1 MFQILPIDNIHSRV
15 ISDNEEEFRAL
26 YNYFRIEDPGLKY
39 TPRVRMGYSDGKQDI
54 IKLDG
59 TFYWG
64 LKPKIINWIVTRGLQ
79 VQDFVPVET
88 NPISQQE
95 WSLFMSQCDLPF
107 EPYDYQVMSAKHL
120 LEQKRHIGLAA
131 TGAGK
136 SLIIYIM
143 IRWFV
148 WKQIK
153 TMLIVPDV
161 GLVEQMFSD
170 LKEYYDTQLGILK
183 SELNEAYTKEMT
195 DVAQSKIQRLL
206 QNRIN
211 HNFQNFEET
220 VCKIYAGHDKF
231 IHRSIRITLEDGTVK
246 TLKENA
252 VIQLLD
258 GTTKQVASLV
268 VGDAIELR

>member
-15 ISDNEEEFRAL
+15 LSDNEEEFRAL

-39 TPRVRMGYSDGKQDI
+39 TPRVRMGYSDGKVDM

-64 LKPKIINWIVTRGLQ
+64 LKGKIINWMTTRGIQ
-79 VQDFVPVET
+79 YKDFVPVET
-88 NPISQQE
+88 NPISAEE
-95 WSLFMSQCDLPF
+95 WNLFISQCDLPF
-107 EPYDYQVMSAKHL
+107 EPYDYQLLGAKHL

-143 IRWFV
+143 IRWFL

-153 TMLIVPDV
+153 TMLVVPDV

-170 LKEYYDTQLGILK
+170 LKEYYELALNNLL
-183 SELNEAYTKEMT
+183 SELNEAYTKET
-195 DVAQSKIQRLL
+195 KDSIIAKIERLK

-211 HNFQNFEET
+211 HNFIDFEAC